1 MSLIKS
7 PGTFWDMLGAQV
19 APNEISFS
27 SAISACEA
35 SAQWQLALGLLA
47 AMPEFKVTPN
57 HVCFNAVISAFEK
70 SGLWQKAFHALL
82 QMESVRI
89 TPDEISFSAVISACE
104 KGQSS
109 LRDRPDGVGGKNAKA
124 GP

>member
-1 MSLIKS
+1 
-7 PGTFWDMLGAQV
+7 MLGAQV

-35 SAQWQLALGLLA
+35 SAQWQLALELLA

-70 SGLWQKAFHALL
+70 FGLWQKAFQVLV
-82 QMESVRI
+82 QMESTIADIWRAGEN
-89 TPDEISFSAVISACE
+89 PGLCHFSMGSC
-104 KGQSS
+104 Q
-109 LRDRPDGVGGKNAKA
+109 N
-124 GP
+124 